1 MRRYDLDW
9 LRVIVFSLL
18 IFYHVG
24 MFFVPWDFHIKNNV
38 VYECITWP
46 MLFLNQWR
54 LPILFVI
61 SGMGTWY
68 ALGKRSGLQFSW
80 ERVKR
85 LFLPLVFGMLV
96 IVPPQVY
103 IERVVKGQFS
113 GSYFDYWPAL
123 AFEGEYPVGNLSWH
137 HLWFLPYLLFY
148 SLLLAPLFIYLK
160 NNPDNIYFLKF
171 RRWIGDFS
179 PQLLWLMLPFYFTY
193 TIMREF
199 FPVTHNFT
207 NDWFTMV
214 NYLLF
219 FFMGFSLA
227 GVGKVFWINVQTHRR
242 KLLIAGVLFFTIYI
256 GMNKL
261 IEHTVTMHFIRN
273 TFKTANLWIWILVCI
288 GYAAQ
293 YLNKESKLLR
303 YANESV
309 YPFYILH
316 QTVMM
321 VLCFCVIDWEW
332 GFWPKASL
340 LIAGTVGISWL
351 IYELLIRRWKI
362 VRPFF
367 GLKNK

>member
-9 LRVIVFSLL
+9 LRVIVFGLL

-24 MFFVPWDFHIKNNV
+24 MFFVPWSFHIKNNV
-38 VYECITWP
+38 VYEWITWP

-68 ALGKRSGLQFSW
+68 ALGGRSGWQFSW
-80 ERVKR
+80 ERIKR
-85 LFLPLVFGMLV
+85 LLLPLVFGM
-96 IVPPQVY
+96 IFIIPPQVY
-103 IERVVKGQFS
+103 VERMVKGHFDL
-113 GSYFDYWPAL
+113 SYFEFWPAL
-123 AFEGEYPVGNLSWH
+123 AFEGTYPVGNLSWH

-148 SLLLAPLFIYLK
+148 SLLLAPLFVYLK
-160 NNPDNIYFLKF
+160 NHPENAYFRKLKS
-171 RRWIGDFS
+171 WVGTFS
-179 PQLLWLMLPFYFTY
+179 PKLLWLFLPFYFTY

-214 NYLLF
+214 NYLFF
-219 FFMGFSLA
+219 FFMGFSL
-227 GVGKVFWINVQTHRR
+227 VGIGEVFWDKVQTHRR
-242 KLLIAGVLFFTIYI
+242 KLLYAGMLFFTIYI
-256 GMNKL
+256 LMNKL
-261 IEHTVTMHFIRN
+261 IEHTVAMHFIRN
-273 TFKTANLWIWILVCI
+273 TFKTANVWIWILVCF
-288 GYAAQ
+288 GYGAQ
-293 YLNKESKLLR
+293 YLNKESRVLR

-316 QTVMM
+316 QSVMM
-321 VLCFCVIDWEW
+321 VLCYWVIDWKW

-340 LIAGTVGISWL
+340 LVFGTFGISWM
-351 IYELLIRRWKI
+351 IYEFLIRRWKL

-367 GLKNK
+367 GLKVL